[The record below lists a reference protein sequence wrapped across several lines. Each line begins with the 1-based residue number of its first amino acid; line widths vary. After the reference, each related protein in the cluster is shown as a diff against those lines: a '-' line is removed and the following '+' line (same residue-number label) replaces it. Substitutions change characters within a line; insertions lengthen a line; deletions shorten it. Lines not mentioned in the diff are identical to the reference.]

1 LDSKRPQ
8 GVVIVAILMVING
21 IIFISGSVY
30 AIYFVPILIQQIM
43 DALNG
48 NITSNPGN
56 LTFNLGVNLTEGEQI
71 SPELASTI
79 TNTIMT
85 VVMITA
91 GIGIAIGIA
100 CFLLAWGLFI
110 GKGWAWIIT
119 VILAIISIVFSIMG
133 VGSGGYVNI
142 INIVISGIIL
152 YYLYR
157 PAVKSYFGRVK
168 ITK

>member
-1 LDSKRPQ
+1 MDSKRPQ

-21 IIFISGSVY
+21 IIFVGGSVY

-43 DALNG
+43 DAFNG
-48 NITSNPGN
+48 NITSDLGN
-56 LTFNLGVNLTEGEQI
+56 LTLNLGVNLTDGEQI
-71 SPELASTI
+71 SPELASNI
-79 TNTIMT
+79 TNMIMT

-100 CFLLAWGLFI
+100 CFLLAWGLYKA
-110 GKGWAWIIT
+110 KGWAWIIT
-119 VILAIISIVFSIMG
+119 VILAIISIVFSILG

>member
-8 GVVIVAILMVING
+8 GVVIVGILMVING
-21 IIFISGSVY
+21 IIFIGGSVY

-43 DALNG
+43 DAFNQ
-48 NITSNPGN
+48 NITSNPRN
-56 LTFNLGVNLTEGEQI
+56 LTFNLDVNLTEGEQI

-100 CFLLAWGLFI
+100 CFLLAWGLFK

-119 VILAIISIVFSIMG
+119 VILAIISIIFSIMG
-133 VGSGGYVNI
+133 VGSGGYLNI

-152 YYLYR
+152 YCLYR
-157 PAVKSYFGRVK
+157 PAVKSFFGRVK

>member
-1 LDSKRPQ
+1 
-8 GVVIVAILMVING
+8 MVING

-157 PAVKSYFGRVK
+157 PAVKSFFGRVK

>member
-8 GVVIVAILMVING
+8 GVVIVGILMVING
-21 IIFISGSVY
+21 IIFIGGSVY

-43 DALNG
+43 DAFNQ
-48 NITSNPGN
+48 NITSNPRN
-56 LTFNLGVNLTEGEQI
+56 LTFNLDVNLTEGEQI

-100 CFLLAWGLFI
+100 CFLLAWGLFK

-119 VILAIISIVFSIMG
+119 VILAIISIIFSIMG
-133 VGSGGYVNI
+133 VGSGGYLNI

-157 PAVKSYFGRVK
+157 AAVKSFFGRVK